1 LVGDDPHVGDELLDL
16 LTKIF
21 SSSATE
27 MARLKDFD
35 RFDEVLMPPI
45 EVIILKYA
53 SAAIRESQ

>member
-1 LVGDDPHVGDELLDL
+1 
-16 LTKIF
+16 
-21 SSSATE
+21 